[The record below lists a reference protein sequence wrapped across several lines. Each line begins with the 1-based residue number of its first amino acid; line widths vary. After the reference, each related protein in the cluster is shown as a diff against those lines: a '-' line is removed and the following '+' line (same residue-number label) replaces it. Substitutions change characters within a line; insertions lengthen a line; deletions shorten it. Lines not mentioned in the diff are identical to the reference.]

1 MNKPLAQ
8 HQRADL
14 AILILVALIV
24 LTIHALT
31 NHRYGFHRDELAMLD
46 DARHLAW
53 GYVAYPPV
61 TPAIARIALE
71 LFGESLVG
79 LRLFSSLAMSGA
91 MVLAGLMA
99 REFGGNRSSQLV
111 AALAVAIAPIVLL
124 QGALFQYVA
133 FDYFWWVLLA
143 YLVIR
148 LLNSDNPRWWLAI
161 GAVIGLGMMT
171 KYTMAFAVAGLVGGV
186 LLTPLRRYLRS
197 FWLWGGVGVSLLI
210 VTPNLIWQARHDW
223 ISLQFLS
230 TIHARDVAIGRTSG
244 YLIEQLVVCA
254 NAFVLPLWVTGLY
267 SYLFTPTVVRYRI
280 LGWFYLIAFVLLLL
294 AEGRSYYLAP
304 AYPMLFAAGAVMGER
319 WLATLAVGRA
329 HFVRRTT
336 WVLLTLGGLIFA
348 PLMLPVAPVNSW
360 LWHAANGL
368 HDNFAEEIG
377 WPELTETVADIYH
390 SLPAAEQAQTSI
402 LTGNYGEAGALNLYG
417 PDYGLP
423 PAISGVN
430 SYWLR
435 GYGDPPP
442 ETLIVVGFSAEVLDR
457 HFAACDL
464 AGHVT
469 NRYGVANEEATD
481 HPDIFLCRQPRQ
493 PWPVLWKSLQRFG

>member
-1 MNKPLAQ
+1 MDTLQ
-8 HQRADL
+8 TRSWHSD
-14 AILILVALIV
+14 LILLSGVALVV
-24 LTIHALT
+24 LCIHALT
-31 NHRYGFHRDELAMLD
+31 NHQYGFHRDELATLD
-46 DARHLAW
+46 DASRLAW

-61 TPAIARIALE
+61 TPFLARMALE
-71 LFGESLVG
+71 LFGPSLVG
-79 LRLFSSLAMSGA
+79 LRLFSTLALSAA
-91 MVLAGLMA
+91 MVLTGLMT
-99 REFGGNRSSQLV
+99 RELGGNRSSQLV
-111 AALAVAIAPIVLL
+111 AALAVAIAPIVML

-143 YLVIR
+143 YLALR
-148 LLNSDNPRWWLAI
+148 LLNSENPRWWLAI
-161 GAVIGLGMMT
+161 GAVIGLGIMT

-186 LLTPLRRYLRS
+186 LLTPARRFLRS
-197 FWLWGGVGVSLLI
+197 PWLWAGVGVSLLI
-210 VTPNLIWQARHDW
+210 VTPNLIWQAQHGW

-230 TIHARDVAIGRTSG
+230 AIHARDVAIGRTSG

-254 NAFVLPLWVTGLY
+254 NAFVLPLWVAGLY
-267 SYLFTPTVVRYRI
+267 GYFFSPLLVRYRI
-280 LGWFYLIAFVLLLL
+280 LGCFYLIAFLLLLL

-319 WLATLAVGRA
+319 RLANLPVVRS

-336 WVLLTLGGLIFA
+336 WVLLALGGLIFA

-390 SLPAAEQAQTSI
+390 SLPAAEQAQTAI

-423 PAISGVN
+423 PVISGVN

-435 GYGDPPP
+435 GYPNPPP
-442 ETLIVVGFSAEVLDR
+442 ETLIVVGFSAEVLDH

-469 NRYGVANEEATD
+469 NRYGVDNEEATA

-493 PWPVLWKSLQRFG
+493 PWPVLWERLQRFG

>member
-1 MNKPLAQ
+1 MDNRQ
-8 HQRADL
+8 THSRRTDF
-14 AILILVALIV
+14 ILLCGVALLMLV
-24 LTIHALT
+24 IHALT
-31 NHRYGFHRDELAMLD
+31 NHQYGFHRDELATID

-61 TPAIARIALE
+61 TPLIARLALE
-71 LFGESLVG
+71 LFGPSLVG
-79 LRLFSSLAMSGA
+79 LRLFSSLALSGA

-99 REFGGNRSSQLV
+99 YELGGSRSSQLI
-111 AALAVAIAPIVLL
+111 AAVAVAIAPIVLI

-143 YLVIR
+143 YLILR
-148 LLNSDNPRWWLAI
+148 LINNANPRWWLAI

-186 LLTPLRRYLRS
+186 LLTPLRRALRS
-197 FWLWGGVGVSLLI
+197 PWLWGGVLLSLLI
-210 VTPNLIWQARHDW
+210 VTPNLIWQAQHNW

-230 TIHARDVAIGRTSG
+230 AIHARDVAIGRTSG

-267 SYLFTPTVVRYRI
+267 GYLFTPTLARYRF
-280 LGWFYLIAFVLLLL
+280 LGWFYLIAFVLFLL

-319 WLATLAVGRA
+319 RLANLPVGRT

-336 WVLLTLGGLIFA
+336 WVLLALGGLIFA
-348 PLMLPVAPVNSW
+348 PLMLPIAPVNSW

-377 WPELTETVADIYH
+377 WPELTETVAKIYH
-390 SLPAAEQAQTSI
+390 NLPAAEQTQTGI

-423 PAISGVN
+423 PALSGVN

-435 GYGDPPP
+435 GYPDPPP
-442 ETLIVVGFSAEVLDR
+442 ETLIVVGFSAEALDR
-457 HFAACDL
+457 MFALCEL

-469 NRYGVANEEATD
+469 NRDGVANEESAG
-481 HPDIFLCRQPRQ
+481 HPDIFLCSQPRQ
-493 PWPVLWKSLQRFG
+493 PWPVLWERLRRFG